1 MEKLRVKNGDIFE
14 QQEVRGVEYAA
25 MGCSTKAREI
35 GLLNCGRV
43 KTFVIYFFPYLYYI
57 YVAHIRT
64 CSIDTQFSNAT
75 ISHVRSTYTCRYFF
89 HLFFN
94 SSDLPSIQLIQ
105 SGYRWIS
112 SSIFP
117 RWDFFSIG
125 TQKDKIRHVVIEM
138 IFVRALLRATHV
150 SSAVR
155 CYEPSWSESWN
166 DRFCWHVWHFYQK
179 HCTLCLC
186 KRHGASNRTER
197 QTCCK
202 FSRISI
208 CKSTERDSCCKFACI
223 SSCKSTER
231 QTCCKFAC
239 ISICKSTERQ
249 TCCNCEFFLHCIA
262 DKNAWHTRM
271 SHMLYVS
278 VDILISYVCIYIFS
292 PTDNQAPW
300 VEYVAMGCST
310 SCVAVCYC
318 TVAVVALLLAHV
330 SWQACFSH

>member
-1 MEKLRVKNGDIFE
+1 MHT
-14 QQEVRGVEYAA
+14 
-25 MGCSTKAREI
+25 C
-35 GLLNCGRV
+35 
-43 KTFVIYFFPYLYYI
+43 I
-57 YVAHIRT
+57 YV
-64 CSIDTQFSNAT
+64 
-75 ISHVRSTYTCRYFF
+75 YFV

-94 SSDLPSIQLIQ
+94 SDLPSIQLIQ
-105 SGYRWIS
+105 SGYRRIS

-125 TQKDKIRHVVIEM
+125 TQKEKIQHVVIEM

-166 DRFCWHVWHFYQK
+166 DRFCWHVWHFFQK

-202 FSRISI
+202 FARISI

-239 ISICKSTERQ
+239 ISICKSTERR
-249 TCCNCEFFLHCIA
+249 TCCCWWNHSQKEVWREQPIYLIQLVVE
-262 DKNAWHTRM
+262 RE
-271 SHMLYVS
+271 SGR
-278 VDILISYVCIYIFS
+278 LISATAHVLASRGELCDSQRFHELGGKWVFHMRQLLAVCIGS
-292 PTDNQAPW
+292 QKQNW
-300 VEYVAMGCST
+300 YVFMYA
-310 SCVAVCYC
+310 
-318 TVAVVALLLAHV
+318 
-330 SWQACFSH
+330 